1 MKALVTGAG
10 GFIGSHLCEAL
21 TGRGYE
27 VRAFLRYNS
36 RGHRGWLEKSP
47 FAESIEFIT
56 GDIRDF
62 DSVRSAVKGSDMVFH
77 LSSLIGIPYS
87 YRSPLAYVK
96 TNVEGAYNVLE
107 AAREYGVSKLIHTST
122 SEVYGTARTVPISE
136 DHPIQ
141 PQSPYSA
148 SKIGAD
154 ALAFSYFA
162 SFGLPVVI
170 ARPFNTYGPRQS
182 ARAIIP
188 TIITQILS
196 GMKKIKLGNLSPTR
210 DLNYVED
217 TCAGFIALAE
227 CDKATGETVNIG
239 SGREISIGG
248 LVDLIK
254 ELMASD
260 VEIITDDERIR
271 PDKSEVMRLLCDNSR
286 INELTGFTPSV
297 SLKEGLKRTIEWL
310 KIPENLSQYKADIYN
325 V

>member
-21 TGRGYE
+21 TEKGYE

-36 RGHRGWLEKSP
+36 RGNRGWLEKSR
-47 FAESIEFIT
+47 FAESIEFVT
-56 GDIRDF
+56 GDIRDY
-62 DSVRSAVKGSDMVFH
+62 DSVRSAVKGADMVFH

-136 DHPIQ
+136 AHPIQ

-217 TCAGFIALAE
+217 TCRGFIDLAE
-227 CDKATGETVNIG
+227 CDKAAGETVNIG

-297 SLKEGLKRTIEWL
+297 SLKDGLKRTIDWL

>member
-21 TGRGYE
+21 TEKGYE

-36 RGHRGWLEKSP
+36 KGSRGWLENSRYSG
-47 FAESIEFIT
+47 SIEFIN
-56 GDIRDF
+56 GDIRDY
-62 DSVRSAVKGSDMVFH
+62 DSVRSAVKGSDQVFH

-107 AAREYGVSKLIHTST
+107 AAREYGVSRLIHTST
-122 SEVYGTARTVPISE
+122 SEVYGTARTVPIRE

-162 SFGLPVVI
+162 SFGLPVVT

-217 TCAGFIALAE
+217 TCRGFIALAE
-227 CDKATGETVNIG
+227 SEKTTGETVNIG
-239 SGREISIGG
+239 SGREISIGDLVG
-248 LVDLIK
+248 LIR
-254 ELMASD
+254 ELMGSD
-260 VEIITDDERIR
+260 VEIITDEERIR
-271 PDKSEVMRLLCDNSR
+271 PENSEVMRLLCDNSK
-286 INELTGFTPSV
+286 INALTGFVPCV
-297 SLKEGLKRTIEWL
+297 SLREGLARTIEWL
-310 KIPENLSQYKADIYN
+310 KLPENLSQYKADIYN